1 MDKTEKYFKGSVC
14 KRGHEGIR
22 LKSSGACVDCSREA
36 NHARYLKCREEIT
49 KRIRAYEKANPEKL
63 QKWRD
68 DWYKANIE
76 SEKIRTRKR
85 YLANPEKYKAQLRE
99 WNKAN
104 PEKTRARID
113 AWAKANPERLAAKG
127 ARRRAAKFQQC
138 PAWADHEA
146 IAMMYRAAEV
156 FRVSGFD
163 CHVDHIIPLQGK
175 SVRGLHVHNNLQIIT
190 AKANRSKSNQLHI

>member
-1 MDKTEKYFKGSVC
+1 MAIKYFTGKPC
-14 KRGHEGIR
+14 KRGHIGAR
-22 LKSSGACVDCSREA
+22 LKSSGACVECSREA
-36 NHARYLKCREEIT
+36 NRVRYLENREA
-49 KRIRAYEKANPEKL
+49 IRMRVKAYVKANPEKL
-63 QKWRD
+63 QKWHR
-68 DWYKANIE
+68 DWYQANIE
-76 SEKIRTRKR
+76 SEKVRGRER
-85 YLANPEKYKAQLRE
+85 YLADPEKYKAKLHE

-104 PEKTRARID
+104 PERSRARTA
-113 AWAKANPERLAAKG
+113 AWGKANPERLAAKG